1 MKKLLLT
8 CLLAGMYHFSDAQ
21 AVNALRLT
29 GGFGSGEIALS
40 VDGNRLHQLGKNDK
54 FLLGYGVRFTHFGGG
69 TVNYLTAPA
78 SLTTEGISDTLALA
92 SPRVYSLNTFV
103 QLGYQFNAKWSA
115 TFDID
120 VVGASFGAERS
131 GTFGSTED
139 PRFNGLQ
146 SGSPTALN
154 LLLVGDN
161 DIGSLNSNFSLRY
174 LVHEKWQVQAGY
186 QFLFTEFTTKA
197 VLANDNDRF
206 RRKSGLL
213 MLGVQYRL

>member
-1 MKKLLLT
+1 MKKMLFT
-8 CLLAGMYHFSDAQ
+8 CLLAGMYHFSGAQ
-21 AVNALRLT
+21 AVNALRIT
-29 GGFGSGEIALS
+29 SGFGNGETALS
-40 VDGNRLHQLGKNDK
+40 VDGNRMHRLGKNDK
-54 FLLGYGVRFTHFGGG
+54 ILLGYGVRFNHFGGG
-69 TVNYLTAPA
+69 TVDYITAPA
-78 SLTTEGISDTLALA
+78 SLTSNGISDTLALGT
-92 SPRVYSLNTFV
+92 PRVYSLNAFV
-103 QLGYQFNAKWSA
+103 QLGYQISPKWSA

-120 VVGASFGAERS
+120 VIGTSFGAERS
-131 GTFGSTED
+131 GIFGSTED

-174 LVHEKWQVQAGY
+174 RVHEKWQLQAGY
-186 QFLFTEFTTKA
+186 QFFFTEFTTNA

-213 MLGVQYRL
+213 MLGVQYQL

>member
-1 MKKLLLT
+1 MKKILFA
-8 CLLAGMYHFSDAQ
+8 CLLAGFSLQAGAQ

-29 GGFGSGEIALS
+29 GGFGSGEMALS
-40 VDGNRLHQLGKNDK
+40 LDGNRMHRLGKNDK
-54 FLLGYGVRFTHFGGG
+54 FLLGYGVRFTSFNGG
-69 TVNYLTAPA
+69 TVDYLTAPA
-78 SLTTEGISDTLALA
+78 SLTSEGISDTLVLG
-92 SPRVYSLNTFV
+92 SPSVYSLNAFV
-103 QLGYQFNAKWSA
+103 QLGYQINSKWSA

-120 VVGASFGAERS
+120 VVGASFGAERM
-131 GTFGSTED
+131 GVFGSTED

-146 SGSPTALN
+146 SGRPTTLN

-174 LVHEKWQVQAGY
+174 LVHEKWQLQAGY
-186 QFLFTEFTTKA
+186 QFLFTEFTTNA

-213 MLGVQYRL
+213 MLGIQYQL